1 MKFKKYTFVLLMAG
15 VLLFSCEASRV
26 SVDADPQVNL
36 NRYHTFRFTDN
47 DNSQSASNP
56 LYSSSILENAI
67 HARIAMEL
75 EKRGVREDIGNP
87 DLLMAYHTFTEKKQS
102 SVNNYYPMMYGGWAW
117 RFYPWGFSPYP
128 FGYWNGYNNTTEY
141 TEGTLIIDAI
151 DAKSNQVVWRGS
163 VSEAIDDPDNIHKKA
178 TKAVELI
185 FKKFPI
191 KPQGNMSNDSEKP
204 LASKKD
210 Q

>member
-1 MKFKKYTFVLLMAG
+1 MRTAKSFVLLLAAIW
-15 VLLFSCEASRV
+15 LSSCNASKV
-26 SVDADPQVNL
+26 NVDADPQVNL
-36 NRYHTFRFTDN
+36 SRYHTFRFADN
-47 DNSQSASNP
+47 DNAQTTSDP
-56 LYSSSILENAI
+56 LYTSSLLENAI
-67 HARIAMEL
+67 HAQIAMEL
-75 EKRGVREDIGNP
+75 EKRGIREDAQSP
-87 DLLMAYHTFTEKKQS
+87 DLVMAYHTFTEKKQS
-102 SVNNYYPMMYGGWAW
+102 SVNNYYPMMYGGWGW

-163 VSEAIDDPDNIHKKA
+163 ISDAIDTPDNIHQKA
-178 TKAVELI
+178 IKAVELI

-191 KPQGNMSNDSEKP
+191 RPVNNTSHETSKP
-204 LASKKD
+204 LASKNG